1 VCRNVGSYSRGV
13 SAGSWV
19 SVAIDLESL
28 GARHCFDRG
37 QYPVCKISG
46 AKRTVSGSLG
56 LDVKVRR
63 VRKLLEKPWSPF
75 DAIAE
80 SFEIF

>member
-1 VCRNVGSYSRGV
+1 VEERRVIF
-13 SAGSWV
+13 SWC
-19 SVAIDLESL
+19 INWLGFCCHWPRESGCKAL
-28 GARHCFDRG
+28 LDRG
-37 QYPVCKISG
+37 QYPVCKISE

-56 LDVKVRR
+56 LDVKVRK
-63 VRKLLEKPWSPF
+63 VLKLLEKPWSPF